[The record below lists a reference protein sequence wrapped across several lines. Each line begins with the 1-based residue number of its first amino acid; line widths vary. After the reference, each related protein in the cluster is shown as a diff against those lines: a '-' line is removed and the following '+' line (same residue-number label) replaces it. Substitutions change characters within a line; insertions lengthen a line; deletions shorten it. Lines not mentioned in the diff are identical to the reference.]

1 MSHSRGDKAGLSF
14 DRIRLFGDP
23 VLKQESKEIAERG
36 PELDRLAKLMFEV
49 MDREGG
55 IGLAAPQIG
64 IQRKIMVWRHPD
76 TEQGYV
82 LLNPRIVERSQ
93 ETETASEGC
102 LSLPGLR
109 GLVPRHAAL
118 RLVGL
123 DAEGGEV
130 RLDAEGFHARVIQH
144 EHDHLDGIVFVD
156 RMADMSTLMF
166 EEEWEQFA
174 PAGDLPVEV

>member
-1 MSHSRGDKAGLSF
+1 MFHSAGDNAGLSF

-23 VLKQESKEIAERG
+23 VLKQESKEIEERG

-82 LLNPRIVERSQ
+82 LLNPRIVERSE

-102 LSLPGLR
+102 LSLPGHSMEVER
-109 GLVPRHAAL
+109 
-118 RLVGL
+118 
-123 DAEGGEV
+123 AE
-130 RLDAEGFHARVIQH
+130 RVIVEAVDLQGEAVTIEATGLLARIMQH
-144 EHDHLDGIVFVD
+144 EIDHLEGHIILD
-156 RMADMSTLMF
+156 RTSSDERRRVLK
-166 EEEWEQFA
+166 
-174 PAGDLPVEV
+174 DLRDQMEL

>member
-1 MSHSRGDKAGLSF
+1 MSHSPGDKAGLSF

-93 ETETASEGC
+93 ETETANEGC
-102 LSLPGLR
+102 LSLPGHSMEVERAERVVVEAVDLKGEPVTIEAT
-109 GLVPRHAAL
+109 GLL
-118 RLVGL
+118 
-123 DAEGGEV
+123 
-130 RLDAEGFHARVIQH
+130 ARIMQH
-144 EHDHLDGIVFVD
+144 EIDHLEGHLILD
-156 RMADMSTLMF
+156 RTSPDERRRVLK
-166 EEEWEQFA
+166 
-174 PAGDLPVEV
+174 DLRDQMEL